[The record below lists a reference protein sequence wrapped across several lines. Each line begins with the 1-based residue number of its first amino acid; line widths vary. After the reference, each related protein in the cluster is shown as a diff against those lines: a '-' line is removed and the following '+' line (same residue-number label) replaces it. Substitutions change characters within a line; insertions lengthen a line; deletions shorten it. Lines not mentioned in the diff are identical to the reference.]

1 MEMMIKAQ
9 STWTILGDCI
19 INRPIDTCL
28 GKDWTGSDGNL
39 PPNRTFANELVVVK
53 KSPLQGYG
61 IFAAVDIEKETHI
74 LMEQPFFSVRSFR
87 QLRSEYAGLN
97 KEEKLIFNGLVGYDR
112 LHKHPVSK
120 KYNANK

>member
-1 MEMMIKAQ
+1 MMIKAQ

-19 INRPIDTCL
+19 IDRPIDTCL
-28 GKDWTGSDGNL
+28 GKGWTGSEGTP
-39 PPNRTFANELVVVK
+39 PPNRTFANEFIVVK
-53 KSPLQGYG
+53 KSPLQGHG
-61 IFAAVDIEKETHI
+61 IFAAVDIKKETHI
-74 LMEQPFFSVRSFR
+74 LMEQPFFSVKSFR

-97 KEEKLIFNGLVGYDR
+97 KEEKVIFNGFVGYDR